1 MFWWLQDSEAQ
12 YILGMC
18 YESGYGVEEN
28 PCRAADLYAKS
39 ADSGHPDATYS
50 LAIFHRDGFG
60 GIDLRFLLYP
70 HASKRF
76 GRLKSF

>member
-1 MFWWLQDSEAQ
+1 MSGQCLYTIPKWIMFVLWWLQDPEAQ

-60 GIDLRFLLYP
+60 GIDLR
-70 HASKRF
+70 R
-76 GRLKSF
+76 